1 MKLDKKGFVAIEC
14 IISLAI
20 IGLVVY
26 IISSAL
32 KDSYI
37 ITNKNGTKIE
47 MLNIA
52 KTNLENSKYEIKFV
66 DEPKQDKTIE
76 EFDGYQVIKN
86 IENIEKNYQFYKVS
100 VEVKKDIESINLV
113 SYVFKQ

>member
-1 MKLDKKGFVAIEC
+1 MKLDKKGFIGIEC

-32 KDSYI
+32 KDNYI
-37 ITNKNGTKIE
+37 IASKNETKIQ

-52 KTNLENSKYEIKFV
+52 KSNLENIKYEIKFV
-66 DEPKQDKTIE
+66 DGFKQDEIIKDI
-76 EFDGYQVIKN
+76 DGYLIIKN
-86 IENIEKNYQFYKVS
+86 IENIEKNNQCYKVC
-100 VEVKKDIESINLV
+100 VEVKKDTESINLV